1 MLTFV
6 EIPDFFGQAYRYRRE
21 GSGMIKIIILKIFLK
36 QPQS

>member
-6 EIPDFFGQAYRYRRE
+6 EIPDFFGQSYRYRRE